1 MSFSIYSLLY
11 LFIGLG
17 LGILYFAGLWLTL
30 KNMNQVRSPIV
41 LTLGSFIL
49 RTGAVF
55 LILIYIARQGDWLNI
70 LILLV
75 GFIIGRILLSRRIG
89 TKKDKLKSNIKI
101 KDGN

>member
-11 LFIGLG
+11 LLIGLG
-17 LGILYFAGLWLTL
+17 LGLFYFGGLWLTI

-55 LILIYIARQGDWLNI
+55 LVLIYVARQGDWFNI
-70 LILLV
+70 FILLI
-75 GFIIGRILLSRRIG
+75 GFIAARIFLSRRIG
-89 TKKDKLKSNIKI
+89 KQKNRLKK
-101 KDGN
+101 

>member
-49 RTGAVF
+49 RTTIIF
-55 LILIYIARQGDWLNI
+55 LVLIFVARKGEWINI
-70 LILLV
+70 LILLA
-75 GFIIGRILLSRRIG
+75 GFIIGRIFLSRRIG
-89 TKKDKLKSNIKI
+89 TKEDKIKPSIKI
-101 KDGN
+101 GDGK